1 MSTYQM
7 QTVPYDTTYA
17 APVYQDEQ
25 LNQSIISKLAETSL
39 ALAEHTALQG
49 QLYAAL
55 TQPVM
60 SNTAALAA
68 SEDYFNQIAPSGR
81 EEYRYIV
88 QAYSR
93 LAMRAVWTGGE
104 R

>member
-7 QTVPYDTTYA
+7 QTVPYGTTYA

-25 LNQSIISKLAETSL
+25 LNQSISKLAETSL
-39 ALAEHTALQG
+39 ALAEHTALQN
-49 QLYAAL
+49 QLLTAL
-55 TQPVM
+55 TKQVM
-60 SNTAALAA
+60 SNTAALAM
-68 SEDYFNQIAPSGR
+68 SEDYFNQIAPAAR
-81 EEYRYIV
+81 EDYRWIV

>member
-7 QTVPYDTTYA
+7 QTVPYGTTYA

-25 LNQSIISKLAETSL
+25 LNQGISKLAETSL
-39 ALAEHTALQG
+39 ALAEHTALQN
-49 QLYAAL
+49 QLLTAL
-55 TQPVM
+55 TKQVM
-60 SNTAALAA
+60 SNTAALAMSEEFFNQTA
-68 SEDYFNQIAPSGR
+68 PAGREDYRF
-81 EEYRYIV
+81 IV

-93 LAMRAVWTGGE
+93 LAMRAVWMGGE

>member
-7 QTVPYDTTYA
+7 QTVPYGTTYA

-25 LNQSIISKLAETSL
+25 LNQGISKLAATSL

-55 TQPVM
+55 TKQVM
-60 SNTAALAA
+60 SNTAALAM
-68 SEDYFNQIAPSGR
+68 SEDYFCQVAPRGS
-81 EEYRYIV
+81 EEYRLIV
-88 QAYSR
+88 ETYAK
-93 LAMRAVWTGGE
+93 LALKYVWTGGE

>member
-7 QTVPYDTTYA
+7 QTVPYGTTYA
-17 APVYQDEQ
+17 APVYQDEG
-25 LNQSIISKLAETSL
+25 LNQSISKLAETSL
-39 ALAEHTALQG
+39 ALAEHTALQN
-49 QLYAAL
+49 QLLTAL
-55 TQPVM
+55 TKQVM
-60 SNTAALAA
+60 DNTAALAMSEEYFCQVAPRA
-68 SEDYFNQIAPSGR
+68 S
-81 EEYRYIV
+81 EEYRWIV

>member
-7 QTVPYDTTYA
+7 QTVPYGTTYA
-17 APVYQDEQ
+17 APVYQDEG
-25 LNQSIISKLAETSL
+25 LNQSISKLAETSL

-55 TQPVM
+55 TKQVM
-60 SNTAALAA
+60 SNTAALAM
-68 SEDYFNQIAPSGR
+68 SEDYFNQIAPAGR
-81 EEYRYIV
+81 EDYRWIV